1 MKGKA
6 YAKINISLDVI
17 GKRNDGY
24 HLLSM
29 IMQNIELYDEIEVK
43 QIKEGIIITCNKS
56 FIPTD
61 ERNLAYKAA
70 KLFLDTYN
78 IKSGVSIHITKNIPV
93 AAGLAGGSSDCATVL
108 KMLNKMFKVY
118 ASEEELMKLGET
130 LGADVPYC
138 IKGGTALCE
147 GIGEKI
153 TAIKPFRNKIV
164 LLVKPPFGV
173 STKDVYK
180 AFDLGKVKIHPDTVN
195 LIKKIEEDNLYY
207 VASNMKNL
215 LENVTIRK
223 HKVLYKLK
231 ENGWDFYNLNS
242 LQLPEEYLEDLWQVQ
257 KSFDITFNM
266 KIPSGI
272 DEYYGKKFERDGKMI
287 PGIRLMYDELMG
299 KEVNWYQIITY
310 KENELTPRQV
320 SLQRQEE
327 KRKAFESARQ
337 QEINSVLNQVREM
350 NVENIGGRSI

>member
-17 GKRNDGY
+17 GKREDGY

-29 IMQNIELYDEIEVK
+29 IMQNIELYDEIEIEK
-43 QIKEGIIITCNKS
+43 IESGIVITCNKA

-70 KLFLDTYN
+70 KLFLETYN
-78 IKSGVSIHITKNIPV
+78 IKSGVSINIVKNIPV
-93 AAGLAGGSSDCATVL
+93 AAGLAGGSADCATVL
-108 KMLNKMFKVY
+108 KMLNDMFNIN
-118 ASEEELMKLGET
+118 ASEEELMKLGGT

-153 TAIKPFRNKIV
+153 TPIKSFKNQIV

-180 AFDLGKVKIHPDTVN
+180 AFDLSKVKIHPDTGN
-195 LIKKIEEDNLYY
+195 LIKKIENNDLDY

-215 LENVTIRK
+215 LENVTVRK
-223 HKVLYKLK
+223 HKILYKLK
-231 ENGWDFYNLNS
+231 EHLVRSGAVGSMMSGSGPTVFAFFD
-242 LQLPEEYLEDLWQVQ
+242 DMQVAL
-257 KSFDITFNM
+257 KC
-266 KIPSGI
+266 
-272 DEYYGKKFERDGKMI
+272 Y
-287 PGIRLMYDELMG
+287 
-299 KEVNWYQIITY
+299 
-310 KENELTPRQV
+310 NELK
-320 SLQRQEE
+320 E
-327 KRKAFESARQ
+327 KYTDVFLTRT
-337 QEINSVLNQVREM
+337 I
-350 NVENIGGRSI
+350 